1 MMKKIIKKYTNGEI
15 TVIWQPDLC
24 VHSGICF
31 TELPDV
37 FDPSDR
43 PWINLKNATTNE
55 IIDVV
60 ESCPTEALT
69 FVFNVDE
76 IKTDKS

>member
-1 MMKKIIKKYTNGEI
+1 MKKIIKKYSNGEI

-24 VHSGICF
+24 VHAGICF

-43 PWINLKNATTNE
+43 PWINMNNATTKE

-60 ESCPTEALT
+60 EACPTDALT
-69 FVFNVDE
+69 FVYNKDE
-76 IKTDKS
+76 TKK

>member
-43 PWINLKNATTNE
+43 PWINLNNATTNE

-69 FVFNVDE
+69 FVFNKDE
-76 IKTDKS
+76 TKTDRS